1 MVCRKKGWLPSSSV
15 ITLSTFQIRE
25 REVMIRLVKKE
36 PDWWPR
42 LLYEQRKLPWLKI
55 DFDRWKD
62 QDDSDD
68 DDDDDNDLL
77 GAGGGGG
84 GPGRGMMGDDVT
96 SADFLRQQYPDV
108 YERLQKEELGF
119 ISESKRKIYLF
130 CYNLFMF
137 CGFLYVSLIMALR
150 YCTIKTSLAIPTTFL

>member
-1 MVCRKKGWLPSSSV
+1 M
-15 ITLSTFQIRE
+15 
-25 REVMIRLVKKE
+25 KKE

-62 QDDSDD
+62 QDESDD
-68 DDDDDNDLL
+68 DDDEQLMDNL
-77 GAGGGGG
+77 GMGGGA
-84 GPGRGMMGDDVT
+84 RGDVS
-96 SADFLRQQYPDV
+96 SADFLRQRYPDV

-137 CGFLYVSLIMALR
+137 CGFLYVALIMALR
-150 YCTIKTSLAIPTTFL
+150 YVASTGTGTLLVHFSLNVIN